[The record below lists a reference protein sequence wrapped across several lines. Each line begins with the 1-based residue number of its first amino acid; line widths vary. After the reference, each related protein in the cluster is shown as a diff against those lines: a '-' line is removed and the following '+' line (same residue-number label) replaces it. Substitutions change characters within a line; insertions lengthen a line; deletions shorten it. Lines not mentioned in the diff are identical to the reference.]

1 MDDRMDTRE
10 VAPMNGFVS
19 LPWSVKFGIAIVVDL
34 LDFTLGRFLF
44 VAPFSGE
51 ILGTAV
57 GVALFG
63 WKGLFYLLE
72 AIDPTE
78 QIDGF
83 IPTCTLIA
91 LAARR
96 GVGR

>member
-1 MDDRMDTRE
+1 MGE
-10 VAPMNGFVS
+10 EGVNGADIS
-19 LPWSVKFGIAIVVDL
+19 WWIKFAIAVMVDL
-34 LDFTLGRFLF
+34 VDFTFGRFLF
-44 VAPFSGE
+44 VIPFGGE
-51 ILGTAV
+51 IVGTAI

-63 WKGLFYLLE
+63 WKGLFYLVE

-91 LAARR
+91 LAARKDR
-96 GVGR
+96 

>member
-1 MDDRMDTRE
+1 
-10 VAPMNGFVS
+10 MNGRS
-19 LPWSVKFGIAIVVDL
+19 ELNWWIKFAIAVAVDI
-34 LDFTLGRFLF
+34 LDMTVGRFLF
-44 VAPFSGE
+44 VVPYSGE
-51 ILGTAV
+51 IIGTAV

-63 WKGLFYLLE
+63 WKGLFYLAE
-72 AIDPTE
+72 IIDPTE

-96 GVGR
+96 DQRGQGR

>member
-1 MDDRMDTRE
+1 MGE
-10 VAPMNGFVS
+10 EGMNGAS
-19 LPWSVKFGIAIVVDL
+19 GISWWIKFAIAVMVDL
-34 LDFTLGRFLF
+34 VDFTIGRFLF
-44 VAPFSGE
+44 VIPFGGE
-51 ILGTAV
+51 IVGTAI

-96 GVGR
+96 DRA

>member
-1 MDDRMDTRE
+1 MGL
-10 VAPMNGFVS
+10 NGVS
-19 LPWSVKFGIAIVVDL
+19 LNWWLKFAIAILVDAF
-34 LDFTLGRFLF
+34 DMTIGRYLF
-44 VAPFSGE
+44 VIPYGGE
-51 ILGTAV
+51 IVGTAFA
-57 GVALFG
+57 VALFG
-63 WKGLFYLLE
+63 WKGLFYLVE

-96 GVGR
+96 DYVSGHQARPN